1 MIKLSSSGSF
11 NNTESFLRNIKE
23 QYYMRKLDKAGQM
36 GVEAL
41 AAATP
46 KRSGKTAS
54 MWSYR
59 IDNPGNGTYT
69 ITWCSDNINR
79 NVNIAMIIQLGHGTK
94 NGGYVAGIDY
104 INPAMKPV
112 FEKIEQEIWKEVTE
126 A

>member
-1 MIKLSSSGSF
+1 
-11 NNTESFLRNIKE
+11 
-23 QYYMRKLDKAGQM
+23 MRKLDKAGQM

-41 AAATP
+41 EAATP

-69 ITWCSDNINR
+69 ITWCNDNINR

>member
-69 ITWCSDNINR
+69 ITWCNDNINR

>member
-11 NNTESFLRNIKE
+11 KNTEGFLRNIKE

-69 ITWCSDNINR
+69 ITWCNDNINR

-112 FEKIEQEIWKEVTE
+112 FEKVEQEIWKEVTE